1 MSSPEVVTGMIQVID
16 FTFYALLDSG
26 ASLSFVT
33 LYDVMNFDF
42 IPKQLIESFSVSTP
56 DGEYILA
63 EESIMIVLFPSVTR
77 VPWLI

>member
-1 MSSPEVVTGMIQVID
+1 MIQVID

-42 IPKQLIESFSVSTP
+42 IPEQLIESFSVSTP
-56 DGEYILA
+56 VGEYILA

-77 VPWLI
+77 VP

>member
-1 MSSPEVVTGMIQVID
+1 MIQVID

-42 IPKQLIESFSVSTP
+42 IPEQLIESFSVSTP

-63 EESIMIVLFPSVTR
+63 EESIMIVLFPLVTR

>member
-42 IPKQLIESFSVSTP
+42 IPEQLIESFSVSTP
-56 DGEYILA
+56 VGEYILA
-63 EESIMIVLFPSVTR
+63 EESIMIVLFPLVTR

>member
-1 MSSPEVVTGMIQVID
+1 MIQVID

-42 IPKQLIESFSVSTP
+42 IPEQLIESFSVSTP
-56 DGEYILA
+56 VGEYILA

>member
-1 MSSPEVVTGMIQVID
+1 MIQVID

-42 IPKQLIESFSVSTP
+42 IPEQLIESFSVSTP
-56 DGEYILA
+56 VGEYILA

-77 VPWLI
+77 VPWLIQYS

>member
-42 IPKQLIESFSVSTP
+42 IPEQLIESFSVSTP
-56 DGEYILA
+56 VGEYILA

>member
-1 MSSPEVVTGMIQVID
+1 MIQVID

-42 IPKQLIESFSVSTP
+42 IPEQLIESFSVSTP
-56 DGEYILA
+56 VGEYILA
-63 EESIMIVLFPSVTR
+63 EESIMIVLFPSVTI